1 MTDRL
6 AHVKSLFKAVALDG
20 FGVRKYVA
28 AERLDGGRRFL
39 HQVVMPKLW
48 QAILADDPAYDP
60 LGDAT
65 EAQSTGAVRLFVSF
79 LECHRE
85 FERLGHPGEDI
96 WHVMYQPGQEGCFYA
111 DLVAALALDDPN
123 WSGPA
128 PFDERQL
135 AVHPNLHRHPHTH

>member
-1 MTDRL
+1 MTDKL

-28 AERLDGGRRFL
+28 LERLDGGRRFL
-39 HQVVMPKLW
+39 HQVIAPKLW

-65 EAQSTGAVRLFVSF
+65 EASGTGAVRLFVSF

-85 FERLGHPGEDI
+85 FERLGHPGEEI
-96 WHVMYQPGQEGCFYA
+96 WHVMYEPGQEGCFFD
-111 DLVAALALDDPN
+111 DLVTALEVDEPGWA
-123 WSGPA
+123 PA
-128 PFDERQL
+128 PFETHL
-135 AVHPNLHRHPHTH
+135 PAVYPSLHQHPHSH

>member
-1 MTDRL
+1 MTDKL

-28 AERLDGGRRFL
+28 LERLDGGRRFL
-39 HQVVMPKLW
+39 HHVVLPKLW
-48 QAILADDPAYDP
+48 QAILADDPLWDP

-65 EAQSTGAVRLFVSF
+65 EAAGTGATRLFISL

-85 FERLGHPGEDI
+85 FERLGHRGEEI
-96 WHVMYQPGQEGCFYA
+96 WHLMYEPGQEGCFMD
-111 DLVAALALDDPN
+111 DLVAALRADDPD

-128 PFDERQL
+128 PFVVHL
-135 AVHPNLHRHPHTH
+135 PAVHPNLHQHPHPH